1 LWVNGIAGHPQVGVD
16 SAKERNR
23 KRKTETKIRMKEA
36 IIVEVSK
43 KETKG

>member
-1 LWVNGIAGHPQVGVD
+1 MWINGIVGHPQVGVD
-16 SAKERNR
+16 SAKERKG

-36 IIVEVSK
+36 ITVEVAK